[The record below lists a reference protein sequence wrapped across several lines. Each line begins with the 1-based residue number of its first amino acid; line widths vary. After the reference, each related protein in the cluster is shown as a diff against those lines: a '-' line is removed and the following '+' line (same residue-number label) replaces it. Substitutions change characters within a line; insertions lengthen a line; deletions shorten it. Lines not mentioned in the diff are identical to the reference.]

1 MEEQKK
7 SNDIEE
13 AASALI
19 ANAENETSA
28 DQPEITPKESKAT
41 EENDNRIFKKY
52 RIKDIVFLAIIT
64 ACTLI
69 TELCSSAWDF
79 SFRFSPSSV

>member
-19 ANAENETSA
+19 ANAENENTA

-41 EENDNRIFKKY
+41 EGNDNRIFKKCN
-52 RIKDIVFLAIIT
+52 RNSN
-64 ACTLI
+64 
-69 TELCSSAWDF
+69 E
-79 SFRFSPSSV
+79 

>member
-19 ANAENETSA
+19 ANAENENTA

-64 ACTLI
+64 PLSRLAHWLRARSCPCL
-69 TELCSSAWDF
+69 
-79 SFRFSPSSV
+79 